1 MISQEIRS
9 NSLALK
15 GILPQIAPEQAE
27 VVRLIR
33 RNLDAV
39 ADYAE
44 ELEHSE
50 VLPAAPAVVGEEG
63 GR

>member
-1 MISQEIRS
+1 MISQEIRA
-9 NSLALK
+9 NCLALK

-27 VVRLIR
+27 IVRLIR

-44 ELEHSE
+44 ELERSE
-50 VLPAAPAVVGEEG
+50 VLSAAPAAKDVA
-63 GR
+63 

>member
-44 ELEHSE
+44 ELERSE
-50 VLPAAPAVVGEEG
+50 VLPSAPAAKEVA
-63 GR
+63 

>member
-9 NSLALK
+9 NSLALQ
-15 GILPQIAPEQAE
+15 GILGQLAPEQAE
-27 VVRLIR
+27 IVRLIR

-44 ELEHSE
+44 KLEHSE
-50 VLPAAPAVVGEEG
+50 VLAAAPAAAEKEG

>member
-9 NSLALK
+9 NSLALQ
-15 GILPQIAPEQAE
+15 GILGQIAPEQAE
-27 VVRLIR
+27 IVRLIR

-44 ELEHSE
+44 ELERSK
-50 VLPAAPAVVGEEG
+50 VLATAPAAKEVA
-63 GR
+63 

>member
-15 GILPQIAPEQAE
+15 GILPQLAPDQAE

-44 ELEHSE
+44 ELERSE
-50 VLPAAPAVVGEEG
+50 VLAAAPAAKEVA
-63 GR
+63 

>member
-9 NSLALK
+9 NSLALQ
-15 GILPQIAPEQAE
+15 GILGQIAPEQAE
-27 VVRLIR
+27 IVRLIR

-44 ELEHSE
+44 ELERSE
-50 VLPAAPAVVGEEG
+50 VLAAPAAKEVA
-63 GR
+63 

>member
-44 ELEHSE
+44 ELERSE
-50 VLPAAPAVVGEEG
+50 VLAAAPAIAEKEEG
-63 GR
+63 K